1 MTTRIG
7 INGFGRIGRLVQ
19 RQATR
24 RGDFEI
30 ALVNDLVPS
39 DNLAYLM
46 KYDSTHGVFEGDV
59 EAHADGFSVNGKKT
73 TCISERDPA
82 NLPWGDYG
90 CDYVIEST
98 GLFTTFADAS
108 KHLEGGAKRVLISAP
123 TKSPEEVP
131 TLVYKVNHETFDGGK
146 HTVVSNASCTTNCL
160 ACLLYTSDAA
170 DE

>member
-46 KYDSTHGVFEGDV
+46 KYDSTHGVFKGSIEI
-59 EAHADGFSVNGKKT
+59 DGQNLIVNGKKVRFHM
-73 TCISERDPA
+73 EKDPA
-82 NLPWGDYG
+82 AL
-90 CDYVIEST
+90 
-98 GLFTTFADAS
+98 
-108 KHLEGGAKRVLISAP
+108 R
-123 TKSPEEVP
+123 
-131 TLVYKVNHETFDGGK
+131 
-146 HTVVSNASCTTNCL
+146 
-160 ACLLYTSDAA
+160 
-170 DE
+170 

>member
-82 NLPWGDYG
+82 NLPWGDHG

-98 GLFTTFADAS
+98 GSLHDLRRCFQ
-108 KHLEGGAKRVLISAP
+108 AP
-123 TKSPEEVP
+123 
-131 TLVYKVNHETFDGGK
+131 
-146 HTVVSNASCTTNCL
+146 
-160 ACLLYTSDAA
+160 
-170 DE
+170 